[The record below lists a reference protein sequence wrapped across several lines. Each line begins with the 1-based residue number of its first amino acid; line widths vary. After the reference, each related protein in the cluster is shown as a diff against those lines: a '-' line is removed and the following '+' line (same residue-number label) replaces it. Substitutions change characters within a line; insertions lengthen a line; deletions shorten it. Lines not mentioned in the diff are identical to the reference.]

1 MSGERILVVDD
12 EERMLQLLDKLLSEE
27 GYEVRTAPTADEA
40 LRVLGETD
48 CDLVISDVRM
58 PGMDGLTLLKSIN
71 EQGSSATVI
80 LMTAYASVT
89 AAVEAMQA
97 GAFDYLTKPFKIDE
111 MLIAVRKSLESHHL
125 RREVKALRAEMEE
138 RYGLDNIV
146 GKSKAMEQVFDMVK
160 RVGKTQSTVLIFG
173 KSGTGKEL
181 IAKALHF
188 HSRRSERPFVAVNCS
203 AIPETLMES
212 ELFGHT
218 KGSFTGAVSNH
229 KGLFEEAHGGTL
241 FLDEVGE
248 VPPSIQVKLLRA
260 LQEREIRRIGGR
272 ENIQI
277 DVRVI
282 SATNRD
288 LEEMVRDG
296 GFREDLFY
304 RLNVIPIRI
313 PELRE
318 RSEDI
323 LILSEHFV
331 DKFCAENQLP
341 AKKFSQKA
349 LQCLMAYNWPGNVR
363 ELENVIERTVAL
375 CEKDL
380 IDVDDLPDNLRGAS
394 SGESVLQIGS
404 EVSLDEL
411 ERQHIE
417 AILEKTN
424 NHQIRASKILGI
436 DRRTLYRKLKKYGLK
451 SRGPD
456 HGRDKKSLA

>member
-1 MSGERILVVDD
+1 MPGERILVVDD
-12 EERMLQLLDKLLSEE
+12 EERMLQLLDKLLTEE
-27 GYEVRTAPTADEA
+27 GYEVRTAPTAAEA
-40 LRVLGETD
+40 LRILGDTD

-58 PGMDGLTLLKSIN
+58 PGMDGLALLKSLN
-71 EQGSSATVI
+71 EQGSAATVI

-89 AAVEAMQA
+89 AAVEAIQA
-97 GAFDYLTKPFKIDE
+97 GAFHYLTKPFKIDE
-111 MLIAVRKSLESHHL
+111 MLMAVRKSLESHHL
-125 RREVKALRAEMEE
+125 RREVKALREEVQE

-218 KGSFTGAVSNH
+218 KGSFTGAISNQ

-248 VPPSIQVKLLRA
+248 IPQSIQVKLLRA

-288 LEEMVRDG
+288 LEEMVREG

-323 LILSEHFV
+323 LLLSEHFLE
-331 DKFCAENQLP
+331 KFCGENDVP
-341 AKKFSQKA
+341 VKKLTRPA
-349 LQCLMAYNWPGNVR
+349 LQCLMVYGWPGNVR

-375 CEKDL
+375 CEKDV
-380 IDVDDLPDNLRGAS
+380 IDTEDLPPNLREESLDGGAP
-394 SGESVLQIGS
+394 QIGS
-404 EVSLDEL
+404 EVSLDDL
-411 ERQHIE
+411 ERRHIE
-417 AILEKTN
+417 SILQKTGS
-424 NHQIRASKILGI
+424 HQIHAAEILGI
-436 DRRTLYRKLKKYGLK
+436 DRRTLYRKLIKYGFK
-451 SRGPD
+451 PGAQERGK
-456 HGRDKKSLA
+456 REK

>member
-1 MSGERILVVDD
+1 MAGERILVVDD
-12 EERMLQLLDKLLSEE
+12 EERMLQLLDKLLTEE
-27 GYEVRTAPTADEA
+27 GYEVRTTSKAEEA
-40 LRVLGETD
+40 LRILGDTD

-58 PGMDGLTLLKSIN
+58 PGMDGLALLKNLN
-71 EQGSSATVI
+71 EQGSTATVI
-80 LMTAYASVT
+80 LMTAYASVN
-89 AAVEAMQA
+89 AAVEAIQA
-97 GAFDYLTKPFKIDE
+97 GAFHYLTKPFKIDE
-111 MLIAVRKSLESHHL
+111 MLMAVRKSLESHHL
-125 RREVKALRAEMEE
+125 QREVKALREEVQE

-146 GKSKAMEQVFDMVK
+146 GKSKAMDQVFDLVK

-188 HSRRSERPFVAVNCS
+188 HSRRSKMPFVAVNCS

-229 KGLFEEAHGGTL
+229 KGLFEEAHKGTL

-248 VPPSIQVKLLRA
+248 VPPSIQVKLLRT

-282 SATNRD
+282 AATNRD
-288 LEEMVRDG
+288 LDEMVQNGD
-296 GFREDLFY
+296 FREDLFY
-304 RLNVIPIRI
+304 RLNVIPIRL

-318 RSEDI
+318 RTDDI
-323 LILSEHFV
+323 LPLAEHFIE
-331 DKFCAENQLP
+331 KFCAQNETPHKRL
-341 AKKFSQKA
+341 SREA
-349 LQCLMAYNWPGNVR
+349 LQRMMEYPWPGNVR
-363 ELENVIERTVAL
+363 ELENVMERTVAL

-380 IDVDDLPDNLRGAS
+380 IDIEDLPVHLENRFEDGNA
-394 SGESVLQIGS
+394 LQVGTDATL
-404 EVSLDEL
+404 EEL

-417 AILEKTN
+417 LVLRKTGS
-424 NHQIRASKILGI
+424 HQIRASKILGI
-436 DRRTLYRKLKKYGLK
+436 DRRTLYRKLIKYGLK
-451 SRGPD
+451 TGSRGRGNKED
-456 HGRDKKSLA
+456 

>member
-12 EERMLQLLDKLLSEE
+12 EERMLQLLDKLLTEE
-27 GYEVRTAPTADEA
+27 GYEVRTAPTAGEA
-40 LRVLGETD
+40 LRILGDTD

-58 PGMDGLTLLKSIN
+58 PGMDGLALLKSLN
-71 EQGSSATVI
+71 EQGSTATVI

-89 AAVEAMQA
+89 AAVEAIRA
-97 GAFDYLTKPFKIDE
+97 GAFHYLTKPFKIDE
-111 MLIAVRKSLESHHL
+111 MLMTVRKSLESHHL
-125 RREVKALRAEMEE
+125 RREVKALREEVRE

-146 GKSKAMEQVFDMVK
+146 GKSKAMEQVFEMVK

-188 HSRRSERPFVAVNCS
+188 HSRRSDKPFVAVNCS

-218 KGSFTGAVSNH
+218 KGSFTGAVTNH

-248 VPPSIQVKLLRA
+248 VPQSIQVKLLRA

-272 ENIQI
+272 ENIRI

-282 SATNRD
+282 SATNRN
-288 LEEMVRDG
+288 LEEMVREG
-296 GFREDLFY
+296 KFREDFFY

-313 PELRE
+313 PELKE

-323 LILSEHFV
+323 LPLSENFLE
-331 DKFCAENQLP
+331 KFCEQNEMPLKKLARP
-341 AKKFSQKA
+341 ALKYLTEYS
-349 LQCLMAYNWPGNVR
+349 WPGNVR
-363 ELENVIERTVAL
+363 ELENVMERTVAL

-380 IDVDDLPDNLRGAS
+380 IDIEDLPANGNIDYYRDEAS
-394 SGESVLQIGS
+394 VHH
-404 EVSLDEL
+404 VPKRSLDEL
-411 ERQHIE
+411 IV
-417 AILEKTN
+417 
-424 NHQIRASKILGI
+424 G
-436 DRRTLYRKLKKYGLK
+436 
-451 SRGPD
+451 
-456 HGRDKKSLA
+456 

>member
-1 MSGERILVVDD
+1 MPGERILVVDD
-12 EERMLQLLDKLLSEE
+12 EERMLQLLDKLLTEE
-27 GYEVRTAPTADEA
+27 GYEVRTAPTAVEA
-40 LRVLGETD
+40 LRILGDTD

-58 PGMDGLTLLKSIN
+58 PGMDGLALLKSLN
-71 EQGSSATVI
+71 EQGSTATVI

-89 AAVEAMQA
+89 AAVEAIQA
-97 GAFDYLTKPFKIDE
+97 GAFHYLTKPFKIGE
-111 MLIAVRKSLESHHL
+111 MLMAVRKSLESHHL
-125 RREVKALRAEMEE
+125 RREVKALREEVRE
-138 RYGLDNIV
+138 RYGLNNII

-188 HSRRSERPFVAVNCS
+188 YSRRSERPFVAVNCS

-218 KGSFTGAVSNH
+218 KGSFTGAISNH

-248 VPPSIQVKLLRA
+248 IPLSIQVKLLRA

-272 ENIQI
+272 ENIHI

-288 LEEMVRDG
+288 LDEMVREG
-296 GFREDLFY
+296 EFREDLFY

-323 LILSEHFV
+323 LLLSEHFIE
-331 DKFCAENQLP
+331 KFCGENDMP
-341 AKKFSQKA
+341 AKKFTRPA
-349 LQCLMAYNWPGNVR
+349 LQCLMAYGWPGNVR
-363 ELENVIERTVAL
+363 ELENVIERTMTL
-375 CEKDL
+375 CDKDV
-380 IDVDDLPDNLRGAS
+380 IDAEDLPPNLQEGNLDGGAPQ
-394 SGESVLQIGS
+394 VGS
-404 EVSLDEL
+404 EVSLDDL
-411 ERQHIE
+411 ERRHIE
-417 AILEKTN
+417 SILRKTG
-424 NHQIRASKILGI
+424 NHQIRAAEILGI
-436 DRRTLYRKLKKYGLK
+436 DRRTLYRKLIKYGLK
-451 SRGPD
+451 TGARERGNQE
-456 HGRDKKSLA
+456 K